1 VKALIQRVSSASVEV
16 DGATVGKI
24 GPGVLLL
31 LGVEKGDD
39 ERDCD
44 FLIRKTVSLRMFY
57 DEQGKMNLSV
67 RDINGSVLAVS
78 QFTLSA
84 DCRKGNRPSFDRAEA
99 PERAK
104 DLYETFVRKFGE
116 TGIPV
121 ETGVFGAYMTVSL
134 FNDGPVTFLIDSK
147 GK

>member
-1 VKALIQRVSSASVEV
+1 MKALIQRVSSASVEV
-16 DGATVGKI
+16 DGASVGKI

-31 LGVEKGDD
+31 LGVEKEDD

-67 RDINGSVLAVS
+67 RDIGGSVLAVS

-104 DLYETFVRKFGE
+104 ELYETFVRKLRE

-134 FNDGPVTFLIDSK
+134 VNDGPVTFLIDSK